1 MQKLVF
7 DTLKYAKMLT
17 NGGVDQSEVHAESL
31 AEALSHNVYI
41 KSEVDNMLEDV
52 IRESRQQFNE
62 QMRRMERETNEIKA
76 EMKAEKTEMKAE
88 MKAEISKIFNRN
100 IVIMTTIMG
109 GLMALFTFIQHLS
122 H

>member
-1 MQKLVF
+1 MDRLIF

-31 AEALSHNVYI
+31 AKALSHNVYI

-76 EMKAEKTEMKAE
+76 EMKAEKAE
-88 MKAEISKIFNRN
+88 MKAEISRIFNRN